1 MFQPCQHA
9 RGSSVLRDRSWWLA
23 LVASLWLST
32 LCVVGCQ
39 ESESEGGVSVEREVA
54 LGDGPITRI
63 EGFDHAR
70 LSAALQGD
78 WIVIQRDK
86 RVFEFTILGQEAR
99 VLDHRFAKPRTIR
112 GRLLL
117 RSSTSFGIASVEGP
131 RYFYGFA
138 TIDGTTYMGQGGA
151 IALKGDE
158 TAFEATLG
166 AWETLVWSGEG
177 CALVSTFGGGK
188 SEREVTCEFVEEDND
203 DGAQVRK
210 AFRYEA
216 PDPFRPDR
224 LKTFELAVVGDYL
237 MDKDLAAS
245 IASRRG
251 DVPTANALEP
261 AGKAPVEPREPR
273 EPR

>member
-1 MFQPCQHA
+1 MLTNRS
-9 RGSSVLRDRSWWLA
+9 RGLT
-23 LVASLWLST
+23 LVVSLCLSAC
-32 LCVVGCQ
+32 CVVGCQ
-39 ESESEGGVSVEREVA
+39 ESESEGGVAIEREVA

-70 LSAALQGD
+70 LSASLQGD

-177 CALVSTFGGGK
+177 CKLVSTFGGGK
-188 SEREVTCEFVEEDND
+188 NERKVTCEFVKEETDE
-203 DGAQVRK
+203 GAPTRK

-251 DVPTANALEP
+251 DVPSANSLKP
-261 AGKAPVEPREPR
+261 DDKASVEAREPR